1 MKNKTFRELN
11 EGDKVYITFHDAMTY
26 DIINKTFEVFE
37 CDVIGF
43 SDISYDHKHLFY
55 YKMNGLSLYEF
66 INKNNVSCEL
76 IDNNLFFST
85 SKDKAIKYLEKQI
98 KLLKDKIIQYS
109 IENNENVDDDLNL
122 INSKEIK
129 VRAL

>member
-26 DIINKTFEVFE
+26 DIINKTFEVFK

-43 SDISYDHKHLFY
+43 SDISYEHKHLFY

-76 IDNNLFFST
+76 INENLFFST

-98 KLLKDKIIQYS
+98 NLLKDKIIQYS

>member
-1 MKNKTFRELN
+1 
-11 EGDKVYITFHDAMTY
+11 
-26 DIINKTFEVFE
+26 
-37 CDVIGF
+37 
-43 SDISYDHKHLFY
+43 
-55 YKMNGLSLYEF
+55 MNGLPLYEF

-129 VRAL
+129 VKAL

>member
-1 MKNKTFRELN
+1 
-11 EGDKVYITFHDAMTY
+11 
-26 DIINKTFEVFE
+26 
-37 CDVIGF
+37 
-43 SDISYDHKHLFY
+43 
-55 YKMNGLSLYEF
+55 MNGLSLYEF
-66 INKNNVSCEL
+66 IDKNNVSCEL

>member
-43 SDISYDHKHLFY
+43 SDVSHEHKHLFY
-55 YKMNGLSLYEF
+55 YKMNGLPLYEF

-76 IDNNLFFST
+76 INKNLFFST

-98 KLLKDKIIQYS
+98 NLLKDKIIQYS

-129 VRAL
+129 VKAF